1 MISLL
6 TLIRFDSH
14 LGVLYLGA
22 SDFYLISVSVHL
34 SFFLY

>member
-22 SDFYLISVSVHL
+22 SGIYLIFVSVPL